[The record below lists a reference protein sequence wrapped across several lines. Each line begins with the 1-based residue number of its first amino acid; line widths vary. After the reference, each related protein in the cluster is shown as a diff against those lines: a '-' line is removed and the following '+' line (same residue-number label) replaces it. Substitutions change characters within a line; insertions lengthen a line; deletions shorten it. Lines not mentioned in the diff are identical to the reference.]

1 MLCCPSC
8 GSADIFVETGGYTG
22 MIYRC
27 KRCGYRGALVVEVDE
42 DTTGPEKKEKRG

>member
-1 MLCCPSC
+1 
-8 GSADIFVETGGYTG
+8 

-42 DTTGPEKKEKRG
+42 DTTGSNEKKKNADQ